1 MKRVHRHLSYASW
14 RLLTFR
20 RLFLP
25 STDPIRPTRAPRREI
40 STARSQR
47 PPENAAQE
55 SSAPHDETIETT
67 GPNPERPSS
76 LLPQSPLLTHPRVVD
91 PEKHQNRK
99 RRPTTADTDDLR
111 KNPWA
116 MALTSPVR
124 MCAATKARVPA
135 EFMSDW
141 GFIQPKGTE
150 ELWFSPLGLM
160 RYELAS
166 VKKSKQAAGGTEEDQ
181 AQVQMQQAMQQKE
194 TRRPLMLR
202 LVDRIPL
209 LRQLNGFLVKGEFQ
223 RSRSPVVRLFPP
235 KWRYPH
241 GPITAKEEKRV
252 IWKNDMPDFVLAR
265 IRAMAMRKLTR
276 AARLHKHV
284 GASNGVWTAVEMG
297 VSSDAEGDLVE
308 GLKRLEPFERM
319 GTGGV
324 LVIGSEA
331 RNPASYQQSPPSSSQ
346 SVFPEYVTLPQ
357 TQSKVP
363 VFDLSMLFSNAEQEE
378 LRGSYPHFQGAA
390 VFFRPDDTVTVQTM
404 LGLWK
409 LKSSL
414 RELP

>member
-1 MKRVHRHLSYASW
+1 
-14 RLLTFR
+14 
-20 RLFLP
+20 
-25 STDPIRPTRAPRREI
+25 
-40 STARSQR
+40 
-47 PPENAAQE
+47 
-55 SSAPHDETIETT
+55 
-67 GPNPERPSS
+67 
-76 LLPQSPLLTHPRVVD
+76 
-91 PEKHQNRK
+91 
-99 RRPTTADTDDLR
+99 
-111 KNPWA
+111 

-124 MCAATKARVPA
+124 LCAATKARVPA
-135 EFMSDW
+135 EFMSHW
-141 GFIQPKGTE
+141 GFIRPKDTE

-160 RYELAS
+160 RYELNS
-166 VKKSKQAAGGTEEDQ
+166 VARSKQAAGGAEEDQ
-181 AQVQMQQAMQQKE
+181 AQTQMQAMQQ
-194 TRRPLMLR
+194 TGRPLMLR
-202 LVDRIPL
+202 IIDRIPL
-209 LRQLNGFLVKGEFQ
+209 LRLLNGFLVKGEFQ
-223 RSRSPVVRLFPP
+223 RSRSPVVRLLPP

-241 GPITAKEEKRV
+241 GAITAKEEKRV
-252 IWKNDMPDFVLAR
+252 IWKDDMPDFVLRR

-308 GLKRLEPFERM
+308 GLKRLKPFERM

-378 LRGSYPHFQGAA
+378 LRSSYPHFQGTA